1 MNAQWWVCPRPS
13 TMLLGPAG
21 VPLSPTPSDPP
32 KILFNT
38 IRLLSSWEFHHII
51 ILCRKRWTHSINFNH
66 IPRIPEVRSGWT
78 KKGCFIWEWIGWLAW
93 IPPTNMYNISP
104 LCNLMSPCLLL
115 NHACNPYFGLVFP
128 STNLQK
134 LFKHALCPICVYVNP
149 TKMSLKHMKNHWKML
164 YMPFW
169 FKPYYNVIKTHE
181 KPLKSHEKPWATPA
195 RTCRWSIRPLAS
207 TRPAPKQRRRSTRP
221 MWRQRAMPLR
231 RQWVAVF
238 SNNDWGVD
246 HQRMGIELDWTN
258 KHGISYDRKTYDRME
273 F

>member
-38 IRLLSSWEFHHII
+38 IRLLSSWEFHHFI
-51 ILCRKRWTHSINFNH
+51 ILCRTKWIHSFNFNH

-78 KKGCFIWEWIGWLAW
+78 KKGCFIWEWIDWLAW

-115 NHACNPYFGLVFP
+115 IHAYNPYFLLVFP

-134 LFKHALCPICVYVNP
+134 LFKHALCPIFLYVNP
-149 TKMSLKHMKNHWKML
+149 TKMSLKHLNNRWEMLYVCHFGFNPTTMVSKHMKNRWNPMKNHEPPLPPGRADDRSDLWLRHGL
-164 YMPFW
+164 YRSDEGGQLGLCGGKGQCHWGGNESLSSATRIGW
-169 FKPYYNVIKTHE
+169 FIV
-181 KPLKSHEKPWATPA
+181 
-195 RTCRWSIRPLAS
+195 
-207 TRPAPKQRRRSTRP
+207 
-221 MWRQRAMPLR
+221 
-231 RQWVAVF
+231 V
-238 SNNDWGVD
+238 
-246 HQRMGIELDWTN
+246 
-258 KHGISYDRKTYDRME
+258 
-273 F
+273 